1 MCVDVCVCLLGRA
14 LSLEI
19 NKVQARNLRF
29 ATGDRQVN
37 GYISTRVLLPEQGAW
52 NCMGGCR

>member
-19 NKVQARNLRF
+19 NKVQARNLQF
-29 ATGDRQVN
+29 ARGDRQVN
-37 GYISTRVLLPEQGAW
+37 GCISMRVLLPE
-52 NCMGGCR
+52 